1 MAKKKELTEEQK
13 QEIQML
19 ITTNE
24 MLGRTKQEA
33 EKRGKTAAV
42 KQIERAEK
50 ENIDHIKSIDP
61 TALEGTS
68 LSTFKTSQ
76 KKKEIK
82 QENLFGGDELD
93 IFSFET
99 STSSPIV
106 EEKQEESSII
116 EESEAATEVDLTPRE
131 TNTFDP
137 SIFNS
142 VDGNAQFDVIPLP
155 SNGQCYKN
163 KIDRVPVSYLTA
175 YDENIITSPNLYKD
189 GLVIDY
195 LLKNKLETDEINVDD
210 LVSGDA
216 DAIILYLRAT
226 SYGADFPIVV
236 RDPES
241 GEQIETTVDLTT
253 LKSREFNLVGDE
265 NGFFDFETPL
275 RHDKIKFRYLTRK
288 QERQLRKIT
297 ELEGLGTKAA
307 MLESEKETLLQSI
320 MNDNYI
326 SEQDKNAIKIAAKV
340 ME

>member
-253 LKSREFNLVGDE
+253 L
-265 NGFFDFETPL
+265 
-275 RHDKIKFRYLTRK
+275 
-288 QERQLRKIT
+288 
-297 ELEGLGTKAA
+297 
-307 MLESEKETLLQSI
+307 
-320 MNDNYI
+320 
-326 SEQDKNAIKIAAKV
+326 
-340 ME
+340 